1 MNYRVQVRP
10 SGQEFTV
17 QEGESVLDAALRQ
30 GIAFPYGCRNG
41 ACGSCRGKVLHGEFS
56 YPDGLPQA
64 LTAQEANQG
73 LAVFCQAR
81 PASDLEIEVDAIST
95 VEGIRVRTLPARVAR
110 KIPLAHDVIGL
121 HLKLPEGQ
129 RLQFL
134 AGQYVDILLKDG
146 RRRAFSLANPPF
158 ADEYLELHVRHVPGG
173 EFSHYVFHEMHEKA
187 LLRIRGPLG
196 SFFLREQSK
205 RPLLFIAG
213 GTGFAPVKGIIEYAL
228 ERGIQRPMHLFW
240 GVRARRDL
248 YMHELATKWATEHA
262 HVHYF
267 PVLSEPADE
276 DRWSGHIGWVHEVL
290 LRQFPDPAPFDVYA
304 SGPPVMVHA
313 VRDSLLARGFDPS
326 RLFSDAFEYA
336 YADGHNTKADR
347 RGTF

>member
-10 SGQEFTV
+10 SGREFTV
-17 QEGESVLDAALRQ
+17 EEGESVLDAALRQ

-41 ACGSCRGKVLHGEFS
+41 ACGSCRGKVLDGDFA
-56 YPDGLPQA
+56 YPDGLPPA
-64 LTAQEANQG
+64 LTQKEADQG

-81 PASDLEIEVDAIST
+81 AVSDLTIEVDAMST
-95 VEGIRVRTLPARVAR
+95 VQGIRVRTLPARVAR
-110 KIPLAHDVIGL
+110 KERLAHDVIGL
-121 HLKLPEGQ
+121 YLKLPEGQ

-134 AGQYVDILLKDG
+134 AGQYIDILLKDG

-158 ADEYLELHVRHVPGG
+158 ADEYLELHVRQVPGG
-173 EFSHYVFHEMHEKA
+173 EFSHYAFHDMHEKA

-196 SFFLREQSK
+196 SFFLRESSQ

-228 ERGIQRPMHLFW
+228 ARRIQRPIYLFW

-248 YMHELATKWATEHA
+248 YMHELATQWATEHA
-262 HVHYF
+262 HVHYL
-267 PVLSEPADE
+267 PVLSEPESE
-276 DRWSGHIGWVHEVL
+276 DQWSGRTGWVHEAVL
-290 LRQFPDPAPFDVYA
+290 AQFPDPAPYDVYA

-326 RLFSDAFEYA
+326 RMFSDAFEYA
-336 YADGHNTKADR
+336 YVDGHNN
-347 RGTF
+347 